1 MSRLSISESKLSTL
15 SAGLKQIAENTNILN
30 RVLKLT
36 KVSDDLFLQQI
47 TVPIGVLCV
56 IFESRPDSLPQICA
70 LCISSGNGL
79 LLKGGSEAKN
89 TNKVLHQ
96 LVQESLE
103 PYVPRDTISLLNSRD
118 EINDLLELDNKYID
132 LIIPR
137 GSNELVK
144 YIQKKSRQIP
154 VLGHADGICH
164 IYIDQDADFDMTLK
178 IVKDAKCGYPAA
190 CNAVETILI
199 NKNLIQST
207 LFNSLIEML
216 EKEKVKIYS
225 GPKLH
230 STLKFAPPPAKSLSH
245 EYSDLAVTI
254 ELVDDLNE
262 AVSHINM
269 HGSHH
274 TDSIITQNNEVAEQ
288 FLKSIDSA
296 CVFHNTSTRMS
307 DGYRFGLG
315 AEVGI
320 STGRLHARGPVG
332 VEGLLTTKWLLAGNG
347 DVAEEFSNGT
357 KKFLHEQLNP
367 YFSSQIQ
374 NQYESTQVKTSKKSN

>member
-1 MSRLSISESKLSTL
+1 LNRLSISESKLATL

-30 RVLKLT
+30 KVLKLT
-36 KVSDDLFLQQI
+36 KVSNDLFLKQI

-79 LLKGGSEAKN
+79 LLKGGTEAKN
-89 TNKVLHQ
+89 TNRILHQ
-96 LVQESLE
+96 LVQDSLG
-103 PYVPRDTISLLNSRD
+103 PYAPRNTISLLNSRD

-144 YIQKKSRQIP
+144 YIQRKSRQIP
-154 VLGHADGICH
+154 VLGHAEGICH
-164 IYIDQDADFDMTLK
+164 IYIDKDADFEMALK
-178 IVKDAKCGYPAA
+178 IIKDAKCGYPAA

-199 NKNLIQST
+199 NKDLLKST

-230 STLKFAPPPAKSLSH
+230 SQIKFAPPLTKSLSH
-245 EYSDLAVTI
+245 EYSDLGVTI
-254 ELVDDLNE
+254 ELIDDLNE
-262 AVSHINM
+262 AISHINM
-269 HGSHH
+269 YGSHH
-274 TDSIITQNNEVAEQ
+274 TDSIITQNDEIAEQ
-288 FLKSIDSA
+288 FLKSVDSA

-332 VEGLLTTKWLLAGNG
+332 IEGLLTTKWLLVGNG
-347 DVAEEFSNGT
+347 DIAEEFSNGT
-357 KKFLHEQLNP
+357 KEFLHEQLDP
-367 YFSSQIQ
+367 CFSRELQ
-374 NQYESTQVKTSKKSN
+374 NQYINQR